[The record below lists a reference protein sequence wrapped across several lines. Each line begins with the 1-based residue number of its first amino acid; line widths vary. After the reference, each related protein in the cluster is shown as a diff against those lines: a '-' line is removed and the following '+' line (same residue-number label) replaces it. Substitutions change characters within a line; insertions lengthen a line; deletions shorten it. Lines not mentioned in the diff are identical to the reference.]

1 LILRIALS
9 SPLDLQ
15 SWIKIF
21 IPDTYKLV
29 CRALGCPDTT
39 TTAQIEAEIALSL
52 QADRTSRSRLNTH
65 RAGEESATETA
76 AHSVSSEFLLLL
88 LYFEALFCSYEA

>member
-1 LILRIALS
+1 
-9 SPLDLQ
+9 LDLQ

-52 QADRTSRSRLNTH
+52 QDNRTSRSRLNTH

-76 AHSVSSEFLLLL
+76 AHSVSSKCLV
-88 LYFEALFCSYEA
+88 